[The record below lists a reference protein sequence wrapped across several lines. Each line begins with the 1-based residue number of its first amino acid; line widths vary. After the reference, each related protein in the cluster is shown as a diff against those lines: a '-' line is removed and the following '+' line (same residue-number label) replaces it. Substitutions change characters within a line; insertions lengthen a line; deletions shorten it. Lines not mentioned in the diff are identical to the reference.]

1 MAVIK
6 QGVLVSALLLTM
18 GCQAQLAVPQ
28 TWESPLYADGQLV
41 GKIWDSNRDQFIDQQ
56 QLIQR
61 INDSRYLLL
70 GEKHDNPDHH
80 ALQKT
85 MLDYYL
91 QQQRVGSVAFEMME
105 SDKQELLDE
114 IANIE
119 FSGLDQI
126 RNYLQWDEEG
136 WDWPFYG
143 PLIESS
149 YNAGVG
155 ISAGNITSE
164 FMGQVYGGGLPAGA
178 VDVLDETVIE
188 KLNAGIDESHCGM
201 LPESQFPAMVRVQ
214 QARDFSMAG
223 SVSAKESSGKLNVL
237 IAGNFHVRQDLGVP
251 NYLLAADDTLNR
263 NQIVSLSF
271 QEVDSSEL
279 SPQEYLQQFN
289 EVKAFDFIW
298 FTPAISNED
307 YCASLRGEV

>member
-1 MAVIK
+1 M
-6 QGVLVSALLLTM
+6 
-18 GCQAQLAVPQ
+18 
-28 TWESPLYADGQLV
+28 
-41 GKIWDSNRDQFIDQQ
+41 
-56 QLIQR
+56 
-61 INDSRYLLL
+61 
-70 GEKHDNPDHH
+70 
-80 ALQKT
+80 
-85 MLDYYL
+85 
-91 QQQRVGSVAFEMME
+91 
-105 SDKQELLDE
+105 
-114 IANIE
+114 
-119 FSGLDQI
+119 
-126 RNYLQWDEEG
+126 
-136 WDWPFYG
+136 
-143 PLIESS
+143 
-149 YNAGVG
+149 
-155 ISAGNITSE
+155 
-164 FMGQVYGGGLPAGA
+164 
-178 VDVLDETVIE
+178 LDETVIE
-188 KLNAGIDESHCGM
+188 KLNADIDESHCGM

-298 FTPAISNED
+298 FTPAISNEN

>member
-1 MAVIK
+1 MTAL
-6 QGVLVSALLLTM
+6 VLLATA
-18 GCQAQLAVPQ
+18 CQAQLAVPDNWQ
-28 TWESPLYADGQLV
+28 STLYADRQLV
-41 GKIWDSNRDQFIDQQ
+41 GKIWDSNSNQFINEQ
-56 QLIQR
+56 QLIER
-61 INDSRYLLL
+61 INESRYLLL

-91 QQQRVGSVAFEMME
+91 QQQRVEKVTFEMME
-105 SDKQELLDE
+105 SDKQELLDD
-114 IANIE
+114 IANAGL
-119 FSGLDQI
+119 SDLDQI
-126 RNYLQWDEEG
+126 RNYLQWNEEG

-149 YNAGVG
+149 YNAGVS

-164 FMGQVYGGGLPAGA
+164 FMGQVYGGGLPEGA
-178 VDVLDETVIE
+178 VGVLDETVIA
-188 KLNAGIDESHCGM
+188 KLNEDIDASHCGM

-214 QARDFSMAG
+214 QSRDYSMA
-223 SVSAKESSGKLNVL
+223 ESLAGNELTGKLNVL

-251 NYLLAADDTLNR
+251 NYLLAADSSLDR
-263 NQIVSLSF
+263 NQIVALSF
-271 QEVDSSEL
+271 QEVDTAEL

-289 EVKAFDFIW
+289 EVKAFDYIW